1 MFSAI
6 NQEML
11 SNLNVFLPSLRVNNR
26 LVMSHFFNFRILVR
40 FVLVIAAIATLLT
53 APHQAIAAERHPVI
67 PANGQ
72 PILGGN
78 MHGTDWIKASNES
91 KQAYCQ
97 EAFAAFRSSAA
108 QSYIISHNIQ
118 SLSPAG
124 LCDRMDQ
131 FYSLE
136 EYADDRLGS
145 AAAIAPILFA
155 DTPLGTKY

>member
-1 MFSAI
+1 MTKI
-6 NQEML
+6 
-11 SNLNVFLPSLRVNNR
+11 
-26 LVMSHFFNFRILVR
+26 FNFHILAR
-40 FVLVIAAIATLLT
+40 LVLVIVLISSLFSV
-53 APHQAIAAERHPVI
+53 PRWAIAAERRPVI

-72 PILGGN
+72 PILSGN
-78 MHGTDWIKASNES
+78 MHGSDWMAASNDS
-91 KQAYCQ
+91 KQAYCE
-97 EAFAAFRSSAA
+97 EAFAAFRGSAA

-118 SLSPAG
+118 SLSPEG

-131 FYSLE
+131 YYSLE

>member
-1 MFSAI
+1 MR
-6 NQEML
+6 Q
-11 SNLNVFLPSLRVNNR
+11 VGC
-26 LVMSHFFNFRILVR
+26 FRILTSLI
-40 FVLVIAAIATLLT
+40 FVIVAIVIFCGV
-53 APHQAIAAERHPVI
+53 PSQAIAATRHPVI

-78 MHGTDWIKASNES
+78 MHGFDWISASNDS

-97 EAFAAFRSSAA
+97 EAFAAFRGSAA

-118 SLSPAG
+118 SLSPEG

-131 FYSLE
+131 YYSLE
-136 EYADDRLGS
+136 EYLDDRLGS

-155 DTPLGTKY
+155 DTPLGTKYKL

>member
-1 MFSAI
+1 MGQI
-6 NQEML
+6 
-11 SNLNVFLPSLRVNNR
+11 
-26 LVMSHFFNFRILVR
+26 FNFRFFVRLVLGI
-40 FVLVIAAIATLLT
+40 VAIAIISV
-53 APHQAIAAERHPVI
+53 ANPAIAAERRAVI

-78 MHGTDWIKASNES
+78 MHGSDWLTASKDS
-91 KQAYCQ
+91 KQAYCE
-97 EAFAAFRSSAA
+97 EAFAAFRGSAA

-118 SLSPAG
+118 SLSPEG

-131 FYSLE
+131 YYSLE
-136 EYADDRLGS
+136 EYLDDRLGS

>member
-1 MFSAI
+1 MRQVGCFR
-6 NQEML
+6 ML
-11 SNLNVFLPSLRVNNR
+11 TSF
-26 LVMSHFFNFRILVR
+26 ILVI
-40 FVLVIAAIATLLT
+40 VGIVILLGI
-53 APHQAIAAERHPVI
+53 PSQAIAATRRPVI

-78 MHGTDWIKASNES
+78 MHGSDWIAASNDS

-97 EAFAAFRSSAA
+97 EAFAAFRGSAA

-118 SLSPAG
+118 SLSSEG

-131 FYSLE
+131 YYSLE
-136 EYADDRLGS
+136 EYLDERLGS

-155 DTPLGTKY
+155 DTPLGTKYKL

>member
-1 MFSAI
+1 MSKSYI
-6 NQEML
+6 
-11 SNLNVFLPSLRVNNR
+11 RT
-26 LVMSHFFNFRILVR
+26 LVKNCMALI
-40 FVLVIAAIATLLT
+40 AIALMFI
-53 APHQAIAAERHPVI
+53 APQNAIAAERRPVI
-67 PANGQ
+67 PAHGQ
-72 PILGGN
+72 PILVGN
-78 MHGTDWIKASNES
+78 MHGSDWRVASNDS

-97 EAFAAFRSSAA
+97 EAFAAFRGSAA

-118 SLSPAG
+118 SLSPEG

-131 FYSLE
+131 YYSLE

>member
-1 MFSAI
+1 M
-6 NQEML
+6 
-11 SNLNVFLPSLRVNNR
+11 R
-26 LVMSHFFNFRILVR
+26 LIRKCYQTLTTFPLEFDQIMTKVFNFHMLARL
-40 FVLVIAAIATLLT
+40 VLVIALISSLFSGS
-53 APHQAIAAERHPVI
+53 QVAIAAERRPVI

-72 PILGGN
+72 PILSGN
-78 MHGTDWIKASNES
+78 MHGSDWMAASNDS

-97 EAFAAFRSSAA
+97 EAFAAFRGSAA

-118 SLSPAG
+118 SLSPEG

-131 FYSLE
+131 YYSLE
-136 EYADDRLGS
+136 DYADDRLGS

>member
-1 MFSAI
+1 MR
-6 NQEML
+6 Q
-11 SNLNVFLPSLRVNNR
+11 VGC
-26 LVMSHFFNFRILVR
+26 FRILTSLI
-40 FVLVIAAIATLLT
+40 FVIVAIVIFCGN
-53 APHQAIAAERHPVI
+53 PSQAIAATRPPVI

-78 MHGTDWIKASNES
+78 MHGSDWISASNDS

-97 EAFAAFRSSAA
+97 EAFAAFRGSAA

-118 SLSPAG
+118 SLSPEG

-131 FYSLE
+131 YYSLE
-136 EYADDRLGS
+136 EYLDDRLGS

-155 DTPLGTKY
+155 DTPLGTKYKL

>member
-1 MFSAI
+1 M
-6 NQEML
+6 
-11 SNLNVFLPSLRVNNR
+11 R
-26 LVMSHFFNFRILVR
+26 LIRKCYQTLTTFPNEFDQIMTKISDFHILAR
-40 FVLVIAAIATLLT
+40 LVLVIVLISSLFFAPKVAIS
-53 APHQAIAAERHPVI
+53 AERRPVI

-72 PILGGN
+72 PILRGN
-78 MHGTDWIKASNES
+78 MHGSDWIAASNDS
-91 KQAYCQ
+91 KQAYCE
-97 EAFAAFRSSAA
+97 EAFAAFRGSAA

-118 SLSPAG
+118 SLSPEG

-131 FYSLE
+131 YYSLE

>member
-1 MFSAI
+1 M
-6 NQEML
+6 
-11 SNLNVFLPSLRVNNR
+11 R
-26 LVMSHFFNFRILVR
+26 LIGKCYQTLTTFYLESEQIMTQVFNFRILTS
-40 FVLVIAAIATLLT
+40 FFLVMATIAMIFT
-53 APHQAIAAERHPVI
+53 APSQAIAAERHPVI

-78 MHGTDWIKASNES
+78 MHGADWIAASNES
-91 KQAYCQ
+91 KQAYCE
-97 EAFAAFRSSAA
+97 EAFAAFRGSAA

-118 SLSPAG
+118 SLSSTG

-131 FYSLE
+131 YYSLE
-136 EYADDRLGS
+136 DYIDARLGS

>member
-1 MFSAI
+1 MI
-6 NQEML
+6 PT
-11 SNLNVFLPSLRVNNR
+11 PSFQIWLRFC
-26 LVMSHFFNFRILVR
+26 S
-40 FVLVIAAIATLLT
+40 VLIAIAVFMTT
-53 APHQAIAAERHPVI
+53 PSNAIAAERRPVI

-78 MHGTDWIKASNES
+78 MHGSDWRDASNDS
-91 KQAYCQ
+91 KQAYCE
-97 EAFAAFRSSAA
+97 EAFAAFRGSAA

-118 SLSPAG
+118 SLSPQG

-131 FYSLE
+131 YYSLE

>member
-1 MFSAI
+1 MRQSAVLHI
-6 NQEML
+6 L
-11 SNLNVFLPSLRVNNR
+11 TR
-26 LVMSHFFNFRILVR
+26 LI
-40 FVLVIAAIATLLT
+40 LVIATITMLLGM
-53 APHQAIAAERHPVI
+53 PSQAIAATRHPVI

-78 MHGTDWIKASNES
+78 MHGSDWITASNDS

-97 EAFAAFRSSAA
+97 EAFAAFRGSAA

-118 SLSPAG
+118 SLSPEG

-131 FYSLE
+131 YYSLE
-136 EYADDRLGS
+136 EYVDDRLGS

>member
-1 MFSAI
+1 MRQFVGFQI
-6 NQEML
+6 L
-11 SNLNVFLPSLRVNNR
+11 TR
-26 LVMSHFFNFRILVR
+26 LILV
-40 FVLVIAAIATLLT
+40 VATIAILFGI
-53 APHQAIAAERHPVI
+53 PSQAIAATRHPVI

-78 MHGTDWIKASNES
+78 MHGYDWIAASNDS

-97 EAFAAFRSSAA
+97 EAFAAFRGSAA

-118 SLSPAG
+118 SLSPEG

-131 FYSLE
+131 YYSLE
-136 EYADDRLGS
+136 DYLDDRLGS

>member
-1 MFSAI
+1 MR
-6 NQEML
+6 Q
-11 SNLNVFLPSLRVNNR
+11 VGC
-26 LVMSHFFNFRILVR
+26 FRILTSLI
-40 FVLVIAAIATLLT
+40 FVLAAFVIFCGV
-53 APHQAIAAERHPVI
+53 PSQAIAATRHPVI

-78 MHGTDWIKASNES
+78 MHGSDWISASNDS

-97 EAFAAFRSSAA
+97 EAFAAFRGSAA

-118 SLSPAG
+118 SLSPEG

-131 FYSLE
+131 YYSLE
-136 EYADDRLGS
+136 EYLDDRLGS

-155 DTPLGTKY
+155 DTPLGTKYKL

>member
-1 MFSAI
+1 MNRYFDFRFLMRIVLGFGTISMI
-6 NQEML
+6 FM
-11 SNLNVFLPSLRVNNR
+11 VFITNP
-26 LVMSHFFNFRILVR
+26 
-40 FVLVIAAIATLLT
+40 
-53 APHQAIAAERHPVI
+53 AIAAERHPVI

-78 MHGTDWIKASNES
+78 MHGSDWIAASKES
-91 KQAYCQ
+91 KQAYCE
-97 EAFAAFRSSAA
+97 EAFAAFRGSAA

-118 SLSPAG
+118 SLSPEG

-131 FYSLE
+131 YYSLE
-136 EYADDRLGS
+136 EYAEDRLGS

>member
-1 MFSAI
+1 M
-6 NQEML
+6 
-11 SNLNVFLPSLRVNNR
+11 VR
-26 LVMSHFFNFRILVR
+26 LIRNCYQTLTTFYIKFEQVFNFRFFVRLVLS
-40 FVLVIAAIATLLT
+40 LVAIAIIFV
-53 APHQAIAAERHPVI
+53 ANPAIAAERRPVI

-78 MHGTDWIKASNES
+78 MHGSDWLAASKDS
-91 KQAYCQ
+91 KQAYCE
-97 EAFAAFRSSAA
+97 EAFAAFRGSAA

-118 SLSPAG
+118 SLSPEG

-131 FYSLE
+131 YYSLE
-136 EYADDRLGS
+136 EYLDERLGS

>member
-1 MFSAI
+1 
-6 NQEML
+6 
-11 SNLNVFLPSLRVNNR
+11 
-26 LVMSHFFNFRILVR
+26 
-40 FVLVIAAIATLLT
+40 LT
-53 APHQAIAAERHPVI
+53 SPYQAIAAERRPVI
-67 PANGQ
+67 PAHGQ
-72 PILGGN
+72 PILSGN
-78 MHGTDWIKASNES
+78 MHGSDWMAASQDS
-91 KQAYCQ
+91 KQAYCE

-118 SLSPAG
+118 SLSPEG

-131 FYSLE
+131 YYSLE

>member
-1 MFSAI
+1 MR
-6 NQEML
+6 Q
-11 SNLNVFLPSLRVNNR
+11 VDC
-26 LVMSHFFNFRILVR
+26 FRILKSLI
-40 FVLVIAAIATLLT
+40 FVIAMIVTFCGI
-53 APHQAIAAERHPVI
+53 PSQAIAATRHPVI

-78 MHGTDWIKASNES
+78 MHGSDWISASNDS

-97 EAFAAFRSSAA
+97 EAFAAFRGSAA

-118 SLSPAG
+118 SLNPEG

-131 FYSLE
+131 YYSLE
-136 EYADDRLGS
+136 EYLDDRLGS

-155 DTPLGTKY
+155 DTPLGTKYKL

>member
-1 MFSAI
+1 MTK
-6 NQEML
+6 
-11 SNLNVFLPSLRVNNR
+11 
-26 LVMSHFFNFRILVR
+26 FFNFRVLAR
-40 FVLVIAAIATLLT
+40 LVLVIVLISSLFLAPKLT
-53 APHQAIAAERHPVI
+53 IAAERRPVI

-72 PILGGN
+72 PILSGN
-78 MHGTDWIKASNES
+78 MHGSDWMAASNDS

-97 EAFAAFRSSAA
+97 EAFVAFRGSAA

-118 SLSPAG
+118 SLSPEG

-131 FYSLE
+131 YYSLE
-136 EYADDRLGS
+136 DYADDRLGS

>member
-1 MFSAI
+1 MSQIFRFRTLIGFCLAI
-6 NQEML
+6 
-11 SNLNVFLPSLRVNNR
+11 V
-26 LVMSHFFNFRILVR
+26 ILVA
-40 FVLVIAAIATLLT
+40 LVT
-53 APHQAIAAERHPVI
+53 APNQAIAAERHPVI

-72 PILGGN
+72 PILSGN
-78 MHGTDWIKASNES
+78 MHGSDWLIASNDS

-97 EAFAAFRSSAA
+97 EAFAAFRGSAA

-118 SLSPAG
+118 SLSPSG

-131 FYSLE
+131 YYSLE
-136 EYADDRLGS
+136 EYQDDRLGS